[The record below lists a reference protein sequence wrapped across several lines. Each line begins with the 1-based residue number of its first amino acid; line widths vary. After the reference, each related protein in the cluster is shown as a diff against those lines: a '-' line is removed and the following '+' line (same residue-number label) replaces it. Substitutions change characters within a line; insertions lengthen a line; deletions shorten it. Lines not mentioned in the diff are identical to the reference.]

1 MPTPQDGLQQHDL
14 RPEVAGRLVRGAG
27 IRADERVLDAG
38 AGRGAITAA
47 LLDAGAKVTALEFD
61 AERVVALHGRFA
73 EAISA
78 GRLEVVRADLRRF
91 HPSFRGDWRV
101 VANPPFNLTAE
112 MIRRWLLDA
121 DAPVALDLVLQRETA
136 QKLTGR
142 DGSHTR
148 TSALVACAGRADLA
162 AFLRREATDPPSR
175 VDLAAWRFRR
185 AAESRSDDLVLVDL
199 LLTRAFAGPHTVA
212 DALRGMATAIQLRR
226 QGAEKGWDPQA
237 HPRTIPPLA
246 WVPLA
251 RLLASC
257 GKLRR

>member
-1 MPTPQDGLQQHDL
+1 MPMSQDGPQQHDL
-14 RPEVAGRLVRGAG
+14 QPEVAARLVRGAG
-27 IRADERVLDAG
+27 IRPHERVLDAG

-47 LLDAGAKVTALEFD
+47 LLDAGAMVTALEFD
-61 AERVVALHGRFA
+61 QGRVDSLHSRFA
-73 EAISA
+73 EAISS

-112 MIRRWLLDA
+112 MVHRWLVDA
-121 DAPVALDLVLQRETA
+121 DAPIELDLVLQRETA

-148 TSALVACAGRADLA
+148 TSALVACAGRADVA
-162 AFLRREATDPPSR
+162 AFLRREATTPPSR
-175 VDLAAWRFRR
+175 VDLAVWRFRR
-185 AAESRSDDLVLVDL
+185 AHETQIEDMRLVEQL
-199 LLTRAFAGPHTVA
+199 LERAFAGPHTVA
-212 DALRGMATAIQLRR
+212 DALRGLATAIQLRR
-226 QGAEKGWDPQA
+226 QGTEKGWDPQA

-251 RLLASC
+251 RLLATC
-257 GKLRR
+257 GKLGR